1 MAKRPEA
8 PRAWRHFTAEFK
20 LKAVGRVAERRAAA
34 LPLRQTARELDVRDD
49 LLRNWQRQAAERA
62 GAPPADVFPGNV
74 RLPAEDDR
82 ASEAKPRVGA
92 SRPALLPEPL
102 PRPLHGRRQH

>member
-34 LPLRQTARELDVRDD
+34 LPLRQTAR
-49 LLRNWQRQAAERA
+49 
-62 GAPPADVFPGNV
+62 
-74 RLPAEDDR
+74 
-82 ASEAKPRVGA
+82 
-92 SRPALLPEPL
+92 
-102 PRPLHGRRQH
+102 